1 MLALIPPLFLK
12 YAYGNNSE
20 LGEFSLASCPRGNKL
35 LQRDGCSWTVLEERM
50 HVKKSKDGGGNILR
64 QTKQK

>member
-1 MLALIPPLFLK
+1 MFKCSDWIAKTIDVSLNLPHPLFLK

-35 LQRDGCSWTVLEERM
+35 LQRDGCS
-50 HVKKSKDGGGNILR
+50 
-64 QTKQK
+64 